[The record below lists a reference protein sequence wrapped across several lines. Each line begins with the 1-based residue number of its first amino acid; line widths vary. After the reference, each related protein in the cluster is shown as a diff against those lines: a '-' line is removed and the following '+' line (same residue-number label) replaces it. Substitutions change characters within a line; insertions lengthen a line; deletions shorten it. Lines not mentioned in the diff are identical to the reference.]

1 MFTALAPVEIL
12 GEELAWSLGFLS
24 KWGDSLS
31 SPSQGPV
38 IQDKKKKKSYLL
50 LPFVVPQSGK
60 GELCNLQIKY
70 NLSTF
75 AKFTSLNTT
84 IVHTDCYHLAVSCW
98 TMD

>member
-1 MFTALAPVEIL
+1 MGTALAPVEIL

-31 SPSQGPV
+31 FPSQGPV
-38 IQDKKKKKSYLL
+38 IQDKKNYLL
-50 LPFVVPQSGK
+50 LPFVVE
-60 GELCNLQIKY
+60 GELCNLQMKY
-70 NLSTF
+70 NLSNF

-84 IVHTDCYHLAVSCW
+84 IVHTDCYHLALSCW